1 MQKIICIIVH
11 TMKKTGHFVN
21 GEVIHEDGKNIEIFN
36 PSNGEI
42 ISSINCASKNII
54 EKTIISSQNA
64 FNEWKLYSIAKK
76 N

>member
-1 MQKIICIIVH
+1 MHFCNLKFYVGMQKIICIIVH

-42 ISSINCASKNII
+42 ISSINCASKNMNLILQPL
-54 EKTIISSQNA
+54 S
-64 FNEWKLYSIAKK
+64 F
-76 N
+76 

>member
-1 MQKIICIIVH
+1 
-11 TMKKTGHFVN
+11 MKKTGHFVN

-64 FNEWKLYSIAKK
+64 FTNGNSIQSLKELRYFLNIK
-76 N
+76 FC